1 MQEQPFTIRRLI
13 AAQQGMLPAALWP
26 QRTRR
31 HLCLGG
37 QPRRHS
43 AAERVLHE
51 LPERGERGACHD
63 QAATITAAGT
73 GFYQMGSAMR
83 KKVAE
88 AQSA

>member
-51 LPERGERGACHD
+51 LPERGERAR
-63 QAATITAAGT
+63 ATIRPPPSRPLAPAA
-73 GFYQMGSAMR
+73 SLPA
-83 KKVAE
+83 A
-88 AQSA
+88 